1 MLGRCLRRTPERL
14 HSNPT
19 KEKTMNDLTEAQRD
33 RLMADL
39 RVVVADAEEL
49 LRLGA
54 EQTGAAA
61 SEWRARVEARIAD
74 AKAAMRDL
82 QDSAIARAKAAGQAA
97 DNFVHENPWKAIGVA
112 AGVGLLVGLL
122 IGRR

>member
-1 MLGRCLRRTPERL
+1 
-14 HSNPT
+14 
-19 KEKTMNDLTEAQRD
+19 MNDLTEAQRD

-39 RVVVADAEEL
+39 RVVVADAQEL

-61 SEWRARVEARIAD
+61 GEWRARVESRIAD
-74 AKAAMRDL
+74 AKAAMLDL
-82 QDSAIARAKAAGQAA
+82 QDAAITRAKAVGQAT
-97 DNFVHENPWKAIGVA
+97 DNYVHDNPWKSIGIA
-112 AGVGLLVGLL
+112 AGIGLVVGLL

>member
-1 MLGRCLRRTPERL
+1 
-14 HSNPT
+14 
-19 KEKTMNDLTEAQRD
+19 MNDLTEAQRD

-39 RVVVADAEEL
+39 RIVVADAQEL

-61 SEWRARVEARIAD
+61 SEWRARVESRIAD
-74 AKAAMRDL
+74 ARAAMRDL
-82 QDSAIARAKAAGQAA
+82 QDSAVTRAKEAGQAA
-97 DNFVHENPWKAIGVA
+97 DNYVHENPWKAIGVA